1 MESIDLENLELT
13 RELFGQHNN
22 NLDKICDAFQVT
34 INTRGTSL
42 LIDGS
47 AFDVNLAQTLIKK
60 LYVLLQDNLP
70 TGKKSGLIEAKKILT
85 NIKGIK
91 FIYFSKNDVVRHKL
105 VSDIIDAYEKKQNRK

>member
-60 LYVLLQDNLP
+60 NFNKY
-70 TGKKSGLIEAKKILT
+70 
-85 NIKGIK
+85 
-91 FIYFSKNDVVRHKL
+91 
-105 VSDIIDAYEKKQNRK
+105 